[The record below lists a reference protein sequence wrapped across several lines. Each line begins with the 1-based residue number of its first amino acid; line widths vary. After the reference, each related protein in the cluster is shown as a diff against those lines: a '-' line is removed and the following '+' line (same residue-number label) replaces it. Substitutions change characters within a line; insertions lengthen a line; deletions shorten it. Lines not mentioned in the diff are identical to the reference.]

1 MTWRRAR
8 TCSSSSRFPSP
19 RSWPSWRGPSI
30 PDWAPRALAIT
41 GIGLASLF
49 AAVGIWQAIT
59 HDLFFYAPN
68 LAVSNANTDFFRVT
82 SLFGDPS
89 LYGRHVIL
97 GDGLVLVLLATGRSR
112 PWPLIAALVL
122 MWVGLVFSYSQSSMV
137 ALLIVTLALALVTG
151 DQPVRR
157 AVGVLAVAAAVVAL
171 GFAAVKVPTA
181 NR

>member
-1 MTWRRAR
+1 MFFTLPFAALLAIVARAEY
-8 TCSSSSRFPSP
+8 
-19 RSWPSWRGPSI
+19 

-97 GDGLVLVLLATGRSR
+97 GIGLVARAAGRR
-112 PWPLIAALVL
+112 
-122 MWVGLVFSYSQSSMV
+122 
-137 ALLIVTLALALVTG
+137 ALAPAG
-151 DQPVRR
+151 R
-157 AVGVLAVAAAVVAL
+157 
-171 GFAAVKVPTA
+171 
-181 NR
+181 